1 MFAAAKKFAVV
12 GLVAFVEA
20 IDIKNTEQVKCV

>member
-12 GLVAFVEA
+12 GLVASVKAVE
-20 IDIKNTEQVKCV
+20 INYQLDVNQ

>member
-12 GLVAFVEA
+12 GLVASVKAVEKKK
-20 IDIKNTEQVKCV
+20 KNPDPPV